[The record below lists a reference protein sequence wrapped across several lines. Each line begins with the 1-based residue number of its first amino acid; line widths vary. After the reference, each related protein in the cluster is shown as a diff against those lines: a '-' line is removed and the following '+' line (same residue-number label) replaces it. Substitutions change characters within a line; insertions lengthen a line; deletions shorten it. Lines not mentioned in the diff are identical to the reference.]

1 MDKRK
6 RKRTDPE
13 LLARWAREREEFRA
27 LMKRRAERLAAA
39 DAREVER
46 RARLRRLS
54 FGLLGRS

>member
-39 DAREVER
+39 DAREVE
-46 RARLRRLS
+46 
-54 FGLLGRS
+54 